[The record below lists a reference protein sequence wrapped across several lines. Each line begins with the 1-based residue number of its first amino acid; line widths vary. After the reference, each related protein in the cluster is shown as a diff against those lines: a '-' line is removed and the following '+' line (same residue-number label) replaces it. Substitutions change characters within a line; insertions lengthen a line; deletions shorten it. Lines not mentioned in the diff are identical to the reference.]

1 MRKSLRAIEFIVR
14 LMRTGDRLTD
24 RIKFHGGL

>member
-1 MRKSLRAIEFIVR
+1 MRKSLLAIEFIVR

-24 RIKFHGGL
+24 RIKLHGGL